1 MLSISRSLALAFL
14 LLVFASSAATAQGVV
29 TFDDLGAG
37 QAWGS
42 LDGDSIGDLAFT
54 EDGIDVTL
62 TPFQLSG
69 PASFGTASIEPS
81 FGPPRDFYVGNI
93 ARLALIGLNFD
104 FVGTG
109 TTTTFEYFDFG
120 GAVNLRLNGTGSLI
134 VAPDF
139 ASLQGP
145 IGGGVTL
152 DATTIAV
159 PGGIKGTVTLT
170 GDVGELTIGG
180 QELYIDEVRG
190 GGPSADSGYCDLA
203 ITHES
208 LTLGTRYGDAAGMS
222 PGDLM
227 FVESDIEVFAA
238 ELTSDGG
245 GTAFGD
251 AVVEQPS
258 IAGFG
263 SGNALTYLRLSGEYD
278 FEEGP
283 FVATQIRF
291 VFLSRGGIENLSING
306 GEPYVGSL
314 DKLPV
319 AVAPDVEATVQ
330 ATDTGSYVVGEVV
343 LRGPVR
349 TMTLGGEQLTVDEF
363 CVERGLVAP
372 GDCTHVSDNESQPLG
387 ETWGRNTGQQPGDF
401 VFDEN
406 EIGVRVEALE
416 AGGSTSF
423 DSITVEPAGC
433 SSTSGQALGLSG
445 AGVSWD
451 LRRID
456 PVDFARFS
464 FCWCGGATTL
474 TVNGTTVEAAL
485 PTIPADAFAPDALVD
500 VTITGV
506 DANCITGVVRILG
519 DLESVGV
526 AGEALQVDDFCA
538 VAAGAAT
545 SAGTPAPARAIV
557 GNHPNP
563 FNPSTTIVF
572 SLDREGPAELAV
584 FDARGR
590 HVTTLVDTALPAGRH
605 EVRWDG
611 RDAAGRVAAS
621 GVYFVRL
628 SGADATRAHRLVLLK

>member
-1 MLSISRSLALAFL
+1 MPSLARPLAL
-14 LLVFASSAATAQGVV
+14 LAVLLALTASPAAAQTVV
-29 TFDDLGAG
+29 TFDALGTG
-37 QAWGS
+37 DSWGS
-42 LDGDSIGDLAFT
+42 LDGDVIGDVAFA
-54 EDGIDVTL
+54 EQGVEVTL
-62 TPFQLSG
+62 TPFQVSG
-69 PASFGTASIEPS
+69 SPSFGSATIEPS

-109 TTTTFEYFDFG
+109 STTTFEYFDQG

-134 VAPDF
+134 IAPDF
-139 ASLQGP
+139 ASLRGP

-152 DATTIAV
+152 DATEVLV
-159 PGGIKGTVTLT
+159 PGGVKGTVTLT
-170 GDVGELTIGG
+170 GDISELTIGG
-180 QELYIDEVRG
+180 AELFIDEVRG
-190 GGPSADSGYCDLA
+190 GGPGADSGYCDLA

-208 LTLGTRYGDAAGMS
+208 LALGTRYGDVAGMS

-238 ELTSDGG
+238 EFSSGSG

-263 SGNALTYLRLSGEYD
+263 SGNALTTLRLNGEYV

-291 VFLSRGGIENLSING
+291 VFLSRSGVENLGING
-306 GEPYVGSL
+306 AEPYVGSL

-319 AVAPDVEATVQ
+319 AVAPGVEATVQ

-349 TMTLGGEQLTVDEF
+349 TMVLGGEQLTVDEF
-363 CVERGLVAP
+363 CVERGLAAP
-372 GDCTHVSDNESQPLG
+372 GDCTHASDNESQPLG
-387 ETWGRNTGQQPGDF
+387 ETWGRNGGQQPGDF

-423 DSITVEPAGC
+423 DTITVEQARC
-433 SSTSGQALGLSG
+433 SAASGQALGLSG

-451 LRRID
+451 LRRIT
-456 PVDFARFS
+456 PVDFARFA

-485 PTIPADAFAPDALVD
+485 PDIPADAFAPDALVD
-500 VTITGV
+500 VTVTGV
-506 DANCITGVVRILG
+506 DGGCITGVVRILG

-545 SAGTPAPARAIV
+545 SADAPAPPRAIV

-611 RDAAGRVAAS
+611 RDTAGRVAAS

-628 SGADATRAHRLVLLK
+628 SGADVGQAHRLVLLK